1 MKVVVKVKFNTSKE
15 YFENFGGNKYLLYLP
30 FEQDDD
36 SANVIIHMLS
46 RKIGASP
53 GKIEYAGQDMNKDWV
68 FEVL

>member
-1 MKVVVKVKFNTSKE
+1 MKVTVKVKFNASKE

-46 RKIGASP
+46 RKIGTPP
-53 GKIEYAGQDMNKDWV
+53 GRIDFAGQDMNKDSV